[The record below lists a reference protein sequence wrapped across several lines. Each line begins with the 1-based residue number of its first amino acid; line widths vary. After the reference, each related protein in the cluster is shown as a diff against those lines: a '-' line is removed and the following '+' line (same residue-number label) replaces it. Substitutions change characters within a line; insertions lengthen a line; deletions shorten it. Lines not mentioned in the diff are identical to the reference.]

1 MIMRKL
7 RLKTKPDEGKV
18 PNDVARWVETYV
30 ERRLAEEKKDRS
42 FQLFTILINMVGL
55 AETQYVSAIAT
66 YHMIEEDRAIANQ
79 NLMRSDWIQAWSS
92 PHREWVVACVEEDAI
107 QDSFA
112 AMMKKLDKL
121 AVRLAP
127 EDLKAYNEYR
137 DKTPERIEAPFSALF
152 ERMQREVAT
161 EPETERSWVRR
172 LDAADDLD
180 FEL

>member
-1 MIMRKL
+1 MTTRKL

-18 PNDVARWVETYV
+18 PNDIARWVESYV
-30 ERRLAEEKKDRS
+30 ERRLAEEKKAQS
-42 FQLFTILINMVGL
+42 FQRFAILISMVDL
-55 AETQYVSAIAT
+55 AEAQYVSAVALF
-66 YHMIEEDRAIANQ
+66 HMIEEDRATANQ
-79 NLMRSDWIQAWSS
+79 NLMRNDWIQAWSS
-92 PHREWVVACVEEDAI
+92 PHREWVVSCVEEDAI

-112 AMMKKLDKL
+112 AMMKKLDQL

-127 EDLKAYNEYR
+127 EDLRAYKEYR
-137 DKTPERIEAPFSALF
+137 DKTPERIEAPFSALL

-161 EPETERSWVRR
+161 EPDTERSWVRR